1 VRGLLSCHVRL
12 ANCESSLDADAVARA
27 ATATV
32 DSYICVETHKDEQAF
47 PWVLGT
53 VVKASHLAEVGVSHT
68 DTSNA
73 PHLEAVKQGEPALS
87 IRLWEALEP
96 GSTSYVEG
104 STIVLVPARRVRV
117 VDVQLESVRATP
129 RLAAMP
135 NALQRMTVSKES
147 LQEIRAEMPS
157 GDDSWEVRMPSPCTY
172 KLPPLHADI

>member
-1 VRGLLSCHVRL
+1 MLTQLHVPLRQRWIHT
-12 ANCESSLDADAVARA
+12 SL
-27 ATATV
+27 
-32 DSYICVETHKDEQAF
+32 ICVETHKDEQAF

-53 VVKASHLAEVGVSHT
+53 VVKASHLAEVSVSHT

-157 GDDSWEVRMPSPCTY
+157 GDDSWEVRMSSPCTY